1 MLWRKLISSLILALV
16 LVSIDY
22 RYAVVDR
29 AAPLVDLVVQ
39 PIVAA
44 SSLPQ
49 KLFEWTYAH
58 YRGIED
64 LVEENRMLREQVLV
78 DVFWTQSLEA
88 LEAENRRLRTL
99 AQLDVPAHSQR
110 VLVAEV
116 TKINTSAFRQT
127 ITINR
132 GTRDGTY
139 VGQPVLDEH
148 GVVGQISATSLF
160 QSTVLL
166 VTDVSHAL
174 LVRNARTDD
183 RYLAHGNGQGLTLRY
198 VPRHNDLESGDIL
211 LTSGLDD
218 TYPEQHLVGK
228 VTQIATQPGRDFLE
242 ADVQAEAQLHRNR
255 EILLVWH
262 RKPAEEAGNA
272 D

>member
-1 MLWRKLISSLILALV
+1 MLWRKLISSLILAIV
-16 LVSIDY
+16 LVSVDY

-39 PIVAA
+39 PVVAA
-44 SSLPQ
+44 ASLPQ
-49 KLFEWTYAH
+49 QFFEWIYTH
-58 YRGIED
+58 YRGVEE
-64 LVEENRMLREQVLV
+64 LVEENRVLRQQLLE
-78 DVFWTQSLEA
+78 DVFWTQSIGA

-139 VGQPVLDEH
+139 VGQPVLDER
-148 GVVGQISATSLF
+148 GVVGQISSTSLF

-183 RYLAHGNGQGLTLRY
+183 RYLAHGNGQGLTLRF
-198 VPRHNDLESGDIL
+198 VPRHNDLEPDDVL

-218 TYPEQHLVGK
+218 TYPEQHLVGRITQ
-228 VTQIATQPGRDFLE
+228 VTAQPGRDFLE

-255 EILLVWH
+255 EVLLVWH
-262 RKPAEEAGNA
+262 RKPAEEAGDA